1 MLNLLDMKMNRVNLG
16 EIVRQLVEGKGL
28 SKAEF
33 AKSIGIQ
40 RQNIEKTV
48 FAKHSLDTDMVCK
61 INEVLDCNLFDYY
74 APGNKNDYVENV
86 VANLTIRMGSEAHD
100 KTFVFQ
106 FGKNNVE
113 IK

>member
-1 MLNLLDMKMNRVNLG
+1 MKMNKVNLG
-16 EIVRQLVEGKGL
+16 EVVRQIVEGKGL
-28 SKAEF
+28 TKAEF

-48 FAKHSLDTDMVCK
+48 FAKHSLDTDLVCK
-61 INEVLDCNLFDYY
+61 INESLDCNLFDYY
-74 APGNKNDYVENV
+74 TKGNTNDDIRNV
-86 VANLTIRMGSEAHD
+86 VANLTIRLGSEAHD